1 MTYKPRKD
9 NCKNDPPEAAQLL
22 DYFDTTYVSDSL
34 RHAARNLRLVMCR
47 SPPMFTSTLWNVH
60 DATVDDDSRTNNV
73 SICHTELSALLLLAV
88 GNCVTGSGAIRNRVE
103 FDLVP
108 VRRVRRWLR
117 RKNATVAPQR
127 EPARPI
133 PLPPFDK
140 DPKIYTTTAFIQN
153 ISNGIATMQKN
164 MAYLGD
170 RIDMIAEDLDVIQNQ
185 DHKRMPILLQK
196 KVFLDHRITE
206 FDDNLFL
213 HKLQAGFLMDEQK
226 DWEKKIR
233 HRNHQTKG
241 SIPDPLNIKIKAI
254 LKEKE
259 VEELKETDRMLT
271 RLVNLL
277 IEDTKHIHQGPYDE
291 GLPDKESR
299 NTEQQ
304 DTIEVREN
312 MSLKHRIL
320 GFFANMRRR
329 LIKS

>member
-1 MTYKPRKD
+1 MDK
-9 NCKNDPPEAAQLL
+9 
-22 DYFDTTYVSDSL
+22 F
-34 RHAARNLRLVMCR
+34 
-47 SPPMFTSTLWNVH
+47 
-60 DATVDDDSRTNNV
+60 
-73 SICHTELSALLLLAV
+73 
-88 GNCVTGSGAIRNRVE
+88 
-103 FDLVP
+103 
-108 VRRVRRWLR
+108 RRVRRWLR
-117 RKNATVAPQR
+117 RKDATAAPQR

-133 PLPPFDK
+133 PLSPFDK
-140 DPKIYTTTAFIQN
+140 DPRIYTTTAFIQN
-153 ISNGIATMQKN
+153 ISNGIVTMQKN
-164 MAYLGD
+164 MSYLGD
-170 RIDMIAEDLDVIQNQ
+170 RIDMIAGDLDIIQNQ
-185 DHKRMPILLQK
+185 DHRRMPILVQK

-213 HKLQAGFLMDEQK
+213 HKLQTEFLMEEQK

-233 HRNHQTKG
+233 HRSHQTKG

-259 VEELKETDRMLT
+259 VEGLKETDRMLT

-277 IEDTKHIHQGPYDE
+277 IEDTKHIHNELRDQGLYDE
-291 GLPDKESR
+291 GLPDMESR

-304 DTIEVREN
+304 YPIEVREN

>member
-1 MTYKPRKD
+1 MFSGGLRSDRGELEDSVNVKLMFPHVISAAWNSVD
-9 NCKNDPPEAAQLL
+9 GNCDACSILESIGQVASVGLL
-22 DYFDTTYVSDSL
+22 RIGID
-34 RHAARNLRLVMCR
+34 
-47 SPPMFTSTLWNVH
+47 
-60 DATVDDDSRTNNV
+60 
-73 SICHTELSALLLLAV
+73 ELSV
-88 GNCVTGSGAIRNRVE
+88 GPVSVTSVE

-127 EPARPI
+127 EPERPI

-153 ISNGIATMQKN
+153 ISNGIVTMQKN
-164 MAYLGD
+164 IAYLGD
-170 RIDMIAEDLDVIQNQ
+170 RIDMIAEDLDIIQNQ

-196 KVFLDHRITE
+196 KAFLDHRITE

-213 HKLQAGFLMDEQK
+213 HKLQAEFLMEEQK
-226 DWEKKIR
+226 DWEVREFSIFLIEKIR

-254 LKEKE
+254 LKERE
-259 VEELKETDRMLT
+259 VEGLKETDRMLT

-277 IEDTKHIHQGPYDE
+277 IEDTKHIHNELRDQGLYDE
-291 GLPDKESR
+291 GLPDKELR

-304 DTIEVREN
+304 DPIEVREN

-320 GFFANMRRR
+320 GLFANMRRR